1 MSEPVTGHAMRPE
14 RGESVVAPASQ
25 HANGPADTEGSEG
38 AVVEVVGAGLRGILD
53 ALLKVDG
60 VTAALVVGRDGF
72 VIESASADTL
82 DADAVGAIAASSLAA
97 SESMGD
103 ALKLGT
109 LGSILI
115 EFEQGPVAVTLVGP
129 DAVLAVV
136 GNQGTNL
143 GRVRIEMKKIRQAV
157 ANQL

>member
-1 MSEPVTGHAMRPE
+1 M
-14 RGESVVAPASQ
+14 
-25 HANGPADTEGSEG
+25 
-38 AVVEVVGAGLRGILD
+38 VEVVGAGLRGILD
-53 ALLKVDG
+53 TLLKVDG

-72 VIESASADTL
+72 VIEAASVDTL
-82 DADAVGAIAASSLAA
+82 DGDAVGAIAASSLAA
-97 SESMGD
+97 AEGMGE
-103 ALKLGT
+103 ALKLGV
-109 LGSILI
+109 LGAILI
-115 EFEQGPVAVTLVGP
+115 EFEQGSVAVTLVGP

>member
-1 MSEPVTGHAMRPE
+1 VSEPVTGYAKRPDQA
-14 RGESVVAPASQ
+14 ESVVAPASQ
-25 HANGPADTEGSEG
+25 YASEPADTEGSEG

-72 VIESASADTL
+72 VIEAASADTL
-82 DADAVGAIAASSLAA
+82 DGDAVGAIAASSLAA
-97 SESMGD
+97 AEGMGE
-103 ALKLGT
+103 ALKLGV

>member
-1 MSEPVTGHAMRPE
+1 
-14 RGESVVAPASQ
+14 
-25 HANGPADTEGSEG
+25 
-38 AVVEVVGAGLRGILD
+38 VVEVAGAGLRGILD
-53 ALLKVDG
+53 GLLKVDG

-72 VIESASADTL
+72 VIESASTGAI
-82 DADAVGAIAASSLAA
+82 DADSVGAIAASSLSA

-109 LGSILI
+109 LGAILI
-115 EFEQGPVAVTLVGP
+115 EYEQGPVAVTLVGP

>member
-1 MSEPVTGHAMRPE
+1 MSEPVIGHATRPDQH
-14 RGESVVAPASQ
+14 ESVITRAARPDNAPA
-25 HANGPADTEGSEG
+25 NTEWSGRVVVDVAGS
-38 AVVEVVGAGLRGILD
+38 GLRGILEG
-53 ALLKVDG
+53 LLKVDG
-60 VTAALVVGRDGF
+60 VAAALVVGRDGF
-72 VIESASADTL
+72 VIEAASTDAL
-82 DADAVGAIAASSLAA
+82 DADSVGAIAASSLAA

-109 LGSILI
+109 LGAILI